1 MDSFYAVYLIIAVAS
16 IFSVMGSLFILIIYL
31 KYPNLQ
37 CFAFRLVVY
46 LSLFNF
52 FESSSQLIPSY
63 KIGSKMCLFQ
73 SMLNQFFGLCNIL
86 WTGFI
91 CLILY
96 FQICGIQSN
105 FVKNEKLYL
114 LLTLLISSIS
124 IIIPIS
130 FSSFGYVGGNCWIKE
145 YELGNLFRFVFF
157 FIPAWTIICLI
168 TIIYIKIIRTVQ
180 RESFLITEMTIS
192 SNMVISKL
200 KMYPIVM
207 IVGFLPLTVYRISEV
222 FIYPPIWLYA
232 TSIGVYTCIGFM
244 NAVVYGLNEAVK
256 DEVFKTYLKQDVCIS
271 MEDES

>member
-16 IFSVMGSLFILIIYL
+16 IFSVMGSLFILIIYV

-63 KIGSKMCLFQ
+63 KIDPKMCLYQ

-96 FQICGIQSN
+96 FQICEIQSN
-105 FVKNEKLYL
+105 FVRNEKLYL

-124 IIIPIS
+124 IIIPVS

-145 YELGNLFRFVFF
+145 HELGNLFRFVFF
-157 FIPAWTIICLI
+157 FIPAWTVIALI

-180 RESFLITEMTIS
+180 RESLLITEMTIS
-192 SNMVISKL
+192 SNRVISKL

-207 IVGFLPLTVYRISEV
+207 IVGFLPLTVYRIFEV
-222 FIYPPIWLYA
+222 FIDPPIWLYA
-232 TSIGVYTCIGFM
+232 ASIGFYTCIGFM